1 AKLASR
7 FFRAG
12 IEQPLIRVREATR
25 QFAAYHE
32 AGDDTAMA
40 PTTRPVS
47 SSGWRGRR
55 LERTRIARRR
65 VQLKHTLSK
74 TAEKL
79 KPQQKPFAA
88 RTLGMLALGPQQPM
102 LYSGCVGAHT
112 REFH

>member
-1 AKLASR
+1 MNSITELSRYQPPKLDVQKPNIKAKLASR

-40 PTTRPVS
+40 PTTRSVS
-47 SSGWRGRR
+47 SSGWRGGR

-79 KPQQKPFAA
+79 KPQQKPFA
-88 RTLGMLALGPQQPM
+88 
-102 LYSGCVGAHT
+102 
-112 REFH
+112 